1 MKSQMTIGKKLMLAF
16 CALLA
21 LTLGLA
27 YSFLTSVSS
36 LGKELGSIAT
46 VTARKLEI
54 AEELKVS
61 ITGLSKAQR
70 GLILF
75 SMLKDSAHAGTADQQ
90 FHDDAANVDKLIAE
104 IRPLLSTE
112 RGRQSTDAIAAVA
125 AAWVPLYQEI
135 TRFVSAQR
143 FDAEMQATMDKTV
156 DLANQATKATADL
169 VQTQRQNLAAA
180 QEQGA
185 GATSSSRWIA
195 FILIALCLAVGAVG
209 VFMVRRISSA
219 LREIASEMATGAD
232 QVAAAAGQVSSSSQS
247 LAQGSSEQAASI
259 EETSASSEEIHSMTQ
274 KNAENSRV
282 AADNMTQASQRIE
295 EANQNLDQMV
305 VSMNEINASSDKISK
320 IIKVIDEIAFQTN
333 ILALNAAVEAARAGE
348 AGMGFAVV
356 ADEVRNL
363 AQRCA
368 QAAKDTAVLIE
379 ESIAKSS
386 DGKNKLDLVATA
398 VNSITESSNKVKTLV
413 DEVKLGSEEQARGI
427 EQVAKAITQME
438 KVSQSTA
445 ANAEESASASEEL
458 SAQSTAL
465 REVAGR
471 LNGMVDGGR
480 EVTGRESH
488 AKRRPAPSIARKP
501 QHQAVAPKRALSSPK
516 ASKPVAL
523 AEFPMDEDF
532 KEF

>member
-1 MKSQMTIGKKLMLAF
+1 MKSWTIGKKLIACTTALVLLTVVLSFTAMNSIGNLKHVFDETADKTAWKIALAGIVNTAKSDMVRSQRAVLLFSYARNPAEVESANQEFQAKIALVRSTTKEYEAMATVAAQQRLLEIQTEVDNWLPQYETIRSLCAAGKPDEAVPVLVSTRSHIAAIAKISDDLVALENGILAKNKQMGADEYGRSRTMSFAMLGLSLGIGALAF
-16 CALLA
+16 WIVRQ
-21 LTLGLA
+21 
-27 YSFLTSVSS
+27 VS
-36 LGKELGSIAT
+36 T
-46 VTARKLEI
+46 
-54 AEELKVS
+54 
-61 ITGLSKAQR
+61 
-70 GLILF
+70 
-75 SMLKDSAHAGTADQQ
+75 
-90 FHDDAANVDKLIAE
+90 
-104 IRPLLSTE
+104 
-112 RGRQSTDAIAAVA
+112 
-125 AAWVPLYQEI
+125 
-135 TRFVSAQR
+135 
-143 FDAEMQATMDKTV
+143 
-156 DLANQATKATADL
+156 
-169 VQTQRQNLAAA
+169 
-180 QEQGA
+180 
-185 GATSSSRWIA
+185 
-195 FILIALCLAVGAVG
+195 
-209 VFMVRRISSA
+209 A

-282 AADNMTQASQRIE
+282 AAENMTQASQRIE

-368 QAAKDTAVLIE
+368 QAAKDTAALIE
-379 ESIAKSS
+379 ESITKSS
-386 DGKNKLDLVATA
+386 DGKGKLNLVAVA
-398 VNSITESSNKVKTLV
+398 VNSITESASKVKTLV

-427 EQVAKAITQME
+427 EQVSKAITQME

-445 ANAEESASASEEL
+445 ASAEESASASAEL
-458 SAQSTAL
+458 SAQSSAL

-471 LNGMVDGGR
+471 MNGMVDGGR
-480 EVTGRESH
+480 EVTGRVSH
-488 AKRRPAPSIARKP
+488 AKRQPAPSLARRP
-501 QHQAVAPKRALSSPK
+501 QHEAVAPKRALSSPK
-516 ASKPVAL
+516 ASKPVAV